1 MIETAHF
8 DMKAPPLRQKN
19 YLRILTWILSFPVV
33 WLRRLRIIKTNMKD
47 LKPPYLLLCTH
58 MSFIDFM
65 VTTACIFPRRAN
77 YVVAI
82 DGFIGRETLLRK
94 VGCICKRK
102 FTNDIQ
108 LVMNLRKVIKNK
120 DVLVIYPEAR
130 YSLTG
135 TNACLPESLGKLA
148 RLLKVPV
155 VILKMH
161 GNHINSPVWNLKKRN
176 IRLTAEMA
184 QIIDQEQIASL
195 PAQTI
200 SKMINDAFWYD
211 EYLWQKENNIVVRYK
226 HRAEGLHRVLYQ
238 CIHCGAEYRMDSD
251 GDTLFCSHCGTKW
264 KMSKLGELVQKED
277 GERRHIPDWYEYLRE
292 NVRREID
299 AGTYCME
306 TDAVVES
313 LPNAKGYIP
322 LGEGKLRHDMHGFT
336 LEGVFNGEPFKL
348 KKEPLSMY
356 SCHIE
361 YDYMGKGDCIDLS
374 TLTDTYY
381 IYPKS
386 RDCSVTKIALATEEL
401 YKLFKLEARAAK

>member
-1 MIETAHF
+1 MIETARF

-19 YLRILTWILSFPVV
+19 YLRVLTWILSFPVV
-33 WLRRLRIIKTNMKD
+33 WMRRLKIIKTNMKD

-108 LVMNLRKVIKNK
+108 LVMNLRKVIENK

-130 YSLTG
+130 YSLIG

-155 VILKMH
+155 VVLKMH

-176 IRLTAEMA
+176 IRLTAEMT
-184 QIIDQEQIASL
+184 QIIDQEQISALS
-195 PAQTI
+195 AEEI
-200 SKMINDAFWYD
+200 NERINDAFWYD

-226 HRAEGLHRVLYQ
+226 HRAKGLHKVLYQ
-238 CIHCGAEYRMDSD
+238 CIHCGAEYRMNSE
-251 GDTLFCSHCGTKW
+251 GDTLACGQCGKQW
-264 KMSKLGELVQKED
+264 KMSKLGELLHNDD
-277 GERRHIPDWYEYLRE
+277 GGRLHIPDWYAFLRE
-292 NVRREID
+292 NVRREVE

-306 TDAVVES
+306 TDVAVES

-336 LEGVFNGEPFKL
+336 LEGVFNGEPFRL

-361 YDYMGKGDCIDLS
+361 YDYMGKGDCVDLS

-386 RDCSVTKIALATEEL
+386 RDCSVTKMALATEEL
-401 YKLFKLEARAAK
+401 YKLYKQEARAAK